1 MLEELDS
8 LLQQLAD
15 ESRAVRTINL
25 TGLSD
30 LSRSQAATVY
40 AALAALSARRRLE
53 VVSTMAEQAE
63 ANVHLNFLA
72 IMRECLND
80 ADAGV
85 RKTAIDGLWEDE
97 RPNLIAPLIR
107 ILAEDPAAEVRAAAA
122 ISLARFALLG
132 ALGELDEAYADRV
145 EAAMRAA
152 WFRADEVI
160 EVRRRALEGLA
171 YTNGE
176 DVNELIETAYFDE
189 NGLMRQ
195 SALFAMGRTADR
207 RWAKYILRELESHDP
222 GMRYEAAVAAGEL
235 ALNAAVKPLIRLLE
249 DTDSAVRET
258 AALALGKIGGPA
270 ARRALESCLD
280 SDDHALAEAADE
292 ALEELI
298 FNSEPLDAPL
308 FDYRPRSRAVL
319 PDEEE
324 DEFEDDEFAEDEFE
338 EDEFED
344 DETDDGDRWLDEDEF
359 DREDDDWSDESELDD
374 EDDWNEEEDESAYD
388 DDEFEEDEAPSRW
401 R

>member
-1 MLEELDS
+1 MLEELNA

-30 LSRSQAATVY
+30 LSRPQAAAVY
-40 AALAALSARRRLE
+40 AALATLSARRRLE
-53 VVSTMAEQAE
+53 VIATMAEQAE

-85 RKTAIDGLWEDE
+85 RKAAIDGLWEDE
-97 RPNLIAPLIR
+97 RPNLIAPLVR
-107 ILAEDPAAEVRAAAA
+107 LLAEDPAVEVRAAAA

-132 ALGELDEAYADRV
+132 ALGEIGQAHAERV

-152 WFRADEVI
+152 WFRADEAL

-171 YTNGE
+171 YTDGE
-176 DVNELIETAYFDE
+176 DINEIIETAYYHD
-189 NGLMRQ
+189 NDLMRQ

-207 RWAKYILRELESHDP
+207 RWAKYVLRELESHDP
-222 GMRYEAAVAAGEL
+222 GMRYEAAAAAGEL

-249 DTDSAVRET
+249 DADSAVRET

-270 ARRALESCLD
+270 ARRALEACLASAD
-280 SDDHALAEAADE
+280 QRLAEAADE
-292 ALEELI
+292 ALDELI

-308 FDYRPRSRAVL
+308 FDYRPESRAAL
-319 PDEEE
+319 ADEEE
-324 DEFEDDEFAEDEFE
+324 ELEDEFADDEDEDELADDEFAEDEFAVYGAE
-338 EDEFED
+338 EEDDWSNEAEFDEEADWAEDEDTEDEFED
-344 DETDDGDRWLDEDEF
+344 DEDWLP
-359 DREDDDWSDESELDD
+359 R
-374 EDDWNEEEDESAYD
+374 
-388 DDEFEEDEAPSRW
+388 R
-401 R
+401 